1 MIFLDTPVLS
11 ASYRRKYR
19 EDRIK
24 PDEVILLEKMIA
36 DNEPLAIPGIVFQA
50 FLSGLKEE
58 AQFQKLQKLANSFPI
73 ILATQQDHL
82 EAAKI
87 ANVCRRHGVATS
99 ATDCLIAAMAIVQ
112 KAQLFT
118 LDQDFVY
125 MARYCPIHLFPK
137 PSFENQINGPKML

>member
-11 ASYRRKYR
+11 AR
-19 EDRIK
+19 

-36 DNEPLAIPGIVFQA
+36 DNEPLAIPGIVFQE

-58 AQFQKLQKLANSFPI
+58 VQFQKLQKLANSFPI

-125 MARYCPIHLFPK
+125 MARYCPIPLFPK
-137 PSFENQINGPKML
+137 PSTEN